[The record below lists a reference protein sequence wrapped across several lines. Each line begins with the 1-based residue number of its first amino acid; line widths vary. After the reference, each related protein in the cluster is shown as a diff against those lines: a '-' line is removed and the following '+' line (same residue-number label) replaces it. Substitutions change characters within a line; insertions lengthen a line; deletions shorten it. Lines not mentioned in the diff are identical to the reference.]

1 MSRNKEHKAE
11 QAPGP
16 GAYEPN
22 YRKIIKSENGFKI
35 GNSEKIA
42 DIVGAAKKLPGPGN
56 YETNISTMKKDHA
69 AKMGTEKRS

>member
-1 MSRNKEHKAE
+1 MKAE

-22 YRKIIKSENGFKI
+22 YKKIVKAESGFKI

-42 DIVGAAKKLPGPGN
+42 DIVGPAKKLPGPGN
-56 YETNISTMKKDHA
+56 YETNISTV
-69 AKMGTEKRS
+69 